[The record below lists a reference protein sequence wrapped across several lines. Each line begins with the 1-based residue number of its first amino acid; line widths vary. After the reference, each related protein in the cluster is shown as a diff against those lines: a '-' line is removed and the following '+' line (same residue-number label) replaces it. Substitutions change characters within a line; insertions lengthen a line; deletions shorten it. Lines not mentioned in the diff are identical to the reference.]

1 MKDTL
6 GHAIHNHFHKAPAH
20 KLWIHNQYGPK
31 EEMPIEAYFREE
43 DDMPDLEWLAL
54 NECRG
59 DVLDIGAGAGSHA
72 LLLQE
77 RGFDVAALEISPLAA
92 DVMKARGVKNVITAD
107 IFEYQERKYDTLLL
121 LMNGIG
127 LTGTI
132 ANLTIFLEHMKLLLN
147 KGGQLL
153 FDSSDIAYLYEGQL
167 PDNGKYYGE
176 LLYQYEYNRQKTE
189 WFPWLYIDEKML
201 IKITSEAGYD
211 MEVLLEDEFQQYLVR
226 LTLK

>member
-6 GHAIHNHFHKAPAH
+6 GQAIHNHFHKAPAH

-77 RGFDVAALEISPLAA
+77 RGFDIAALEISPLAA
-92 DVMKARGVKNVITAD
+92 DVMKARGVKNVIIAD

-127 LTGTI
+127 LTGTLT
-132 ANLTIFLEHMKLLLN
+132 NLTIFLEHMKLLLN

-189 WFPWLYIDEKML
+189 WFPWLYVDEKTL
-201 IKITSEAGYD
+201 IKITNEAGYD

>member
-1 MKDTL
+1 MKDIL
-6 GHAIHNHFHKAPAH
+6 GQAIHDHFYKAASH
-20 KLWIHNQYGPK
+20 KLWINNEYGPK
-31 EEMPIEAYFREE
+31 EEMPLETYFRGE
-43 DDMPDLEWLAL
+43 DDMPDIEWLAL

-59 DVLDIGAGAGSHA
+59 TVLDIGAGAGGHA

-77 RGFDVAALEISPLAA
+77 RGFDVTALEISALAV
-92 DVMKARGVKNVITAD
+92 DVMKARGVKNVLTAD
-107 IFEYQERKYDTLLL
+107 IFQYTDKQYDTLLL

-127 LTGTI
+127 LTGTLL
-132 ANLTIFLEHMKLLLN
+132 NLEAFLQHVKLLLN

-167 PDNGKYYGE
+167 PDNDKYYGE
-176 LLYQYEYNRQKTE
+176 LLYQYQYNRQKTD
-189 WFPWLYIDEKML
+189 WFPWLYIDEKTL
-201 IKITSEAGYD
+201 LKIAADAGYD